1 MQKSLR
7 AEKNLL
13 WLFYFSAWEQ
23 CKLGDIAEI
32 FGGGTPNTSNKKYW
46 NGHINWY
53 SPAEIGTQIFVKES
67 QKKITLLGLKKSSAK
82 LLPID
87 TILFTSRAGIGN
99 TAILKKEAA
108 TNQGF
113 QSLVLNHDKADTYFI
128 FSRTHELKKYGETIG
143 SGSTFLEVSGKQMSE
158 MPIYIPTFL
167 EQKKIGEFFQNLDKR
182 ITLHQR
188 KSFLI

>member
-1 MQKSLR
+1 M
-7 AEKNLL
+7 
-13 WLFYFSAWEQ
+13 
-23 CKLGDIAEI
+23 
-32 FGGGTPNTSNKKYW
+32 
-46 NGHINWY
+46 
-53 SPAEIGTQIFVKES
+53 
-67 QKKITLLGLKKSSAK
+67 GLKKSSAK

-113 QSLVLNHDKADTYFI
+113 QSLILKHDKADTYFI
-128 FSRTHELKKYGETIG
+128 FSRTHELKKYGEMIG

-158 MPIYIPTFL
+158 MPISIPALL
-167 EQKKIGEFFQNLDKR
+167 EQKKIGKLFQNLDKL

-188 KSFLI
+188 KSFIINRRLKLCWKN